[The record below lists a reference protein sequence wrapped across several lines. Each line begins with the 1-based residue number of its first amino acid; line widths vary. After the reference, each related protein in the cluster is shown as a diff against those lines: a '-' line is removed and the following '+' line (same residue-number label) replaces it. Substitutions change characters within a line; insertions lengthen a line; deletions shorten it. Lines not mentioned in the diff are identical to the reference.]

1 MELTTREAAAR
12 LGVTQTRARA
22 LAAAGTLTARR
33 IGSQWL
39 IDADSVDQQVA
50 LIGAGA
56 TSRAMASRIA
66 WAASDLADGGRAA
79 WLNAVE
85 RHRVRNRVAGAASAP
100 IVQRWFSARAGS
112 TRSYAAGADDLEGIL
127 GDSDVVATGIS
138 AAAAYR
144 LGLTNVGA
152 GSAYVSATAVDRLVR
167 DHYLVESGSGNLT
180 LRLVDHELHL
190 ATARTIDGRRV
201 ATRLIVGVDLAED
214 ADARTRAAGVDLID
228 RVLTEQRTAR
238 HD

>member
-1 MELTTREAAAR
+1 MDLTTREAASR
-12 LGVTQTRARA
+12 LGVNQARVRA
-22 LAAAGTLTARR
+22 LAAAGTLAARR
-33 IGSQWL
+33 VGSQWL
-39 IDADSVDQQVA
+39 IDADSVDQQAA

-66 WAASDLADGGRAA
+66 WAASDLADGGRAG

-85 RHRVRNRVAGAASAP
+85 RHRVRNRVAGAASAL
-100 IVQRWFSARAGS
+100 IVQRWFSARAVS
-112 TRSYAAGADDLEGIL
+112 TRRYAVGTDDLEGIL

-152 GSAYVSATAVDRLVR
+152 GDAYVTATAVDRLVR
-167 DHYLVESGSGNLT
+167 DHFLIQSTSGNLT
-180 LRLVDHELHL
+180 LRLVDNDLHL
-190 ATARTIDGRRV
+190 ATARTIDGLRV

-214 ADARTRAAGVDLID
+214 ADARTRAAGLSLID
-228 RVLTEQRTAR
+228 RVLDEQRRAR